1 MSKQKQKRDVV
12 LADWDN
18 TLRAGFT
25 VIEWTEFLAGRGL
38 FSALATILQQFD
50 RILNDRSYDYEVFCK
65 DMETAYAEGLAG
77 QPREEVAAAAAAFVA
92 ADSKNIFR
100 FVRPLCEH
108 FTGRQLSIVV
118 ISGAP
123 EEPLTEYARTLGFEL
138 GGALRLEVRDGFY
151 TGRVIENCGLSK
163 IKSEAVSRVS
173 AESDVVV
180 ALADSLSDMPL
191 LDAAR
196 CRFVVGGAPHHAV
209 PVGPNLLSFDSDSD
223 PDFVL
228 QFVRLCVDGVDSRN

>member
-1 MSKQKQKRDVV
+1 MSKQEQKRDVV

-25 VIEWTEFLAGRGL
+25 VTAWTEFLAGRGL
-38 FSALATILQQFD
+38 FSALPTILQRFD
-50 RILNDRSYDYEVFCK
+50 RFLNDRSADYEVFCK
-65 DMETAYAEGLAG
+65 DMEIAYAAGLAG
-77 QPREEVAAAAAAFVA
+77 QPGEEVAAAAASFVA

-100 FVRPLCEH
+100 FVRPLCEY
-108 FTGRQLSIVV
+108 FADRQLSIIV

-123 EEPLTEYARTLGFEL
+123 EEPLKQYARTLGFEL

-151 TGRVIENCGLSK
+151 TGQVIENCGLSK

-173 AESDVVV
+173 AENDGVV

-209 PVGPNLLSFDSDSD
+209 PVGPNLLSFASDDD
-223 PDFVL
+223 PDLVL
-228 QFVRLCVDGVDSRN
+228 QHVRRCVDGVDPSK

>member
-1 MSKQKQKRDVV
+1 MSKREQKRHVV

-25 VIEWTEFLAGRGL
+25 VIAWTEFLASRGL
-38 FSALATILQQFD
+38 FSALPTILQRFS
-50 RILNDRSYDYEVFCK
+50 RFLNDRSYDYEVFCK
-65 DMETAYAEGLAG
+65 DMEIAYAEGLAG
-77 QPREEVAAAAAAFVA
+77 QPREEVATAAVSFVA
-92 ADSKNIFR
+92 ADGKNIFR

-108 FTGRQLSIVV
+108 FAGRHLSMIV

-123 EEPLTEYARTLGFEL
+123 EEPLTQYAKTLGFEL
-138 GGALRLEVRDGFY
+138 GGALRLDVRDGFY
-151 TGRVIENCGLSK
+151 TGQVIENCGLSK
-163 IKSEAVSRVS
+163 IKSEVVSRVS
-173 AESDVVV
+173 MQNDVAV

-223 PDFVL
+223 PDLVL
-228 QFVRLCVDGVDSRN
+228 QLVRRCVDGVDSRN